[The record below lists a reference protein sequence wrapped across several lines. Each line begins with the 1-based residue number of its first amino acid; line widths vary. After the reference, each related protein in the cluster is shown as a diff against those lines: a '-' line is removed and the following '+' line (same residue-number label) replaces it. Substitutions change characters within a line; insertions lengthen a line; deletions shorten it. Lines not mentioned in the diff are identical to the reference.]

1 MIVLSAFSPLSPQAL
16 AISNLF
22 VAILV
27 IMAAIFALVTGILL
41 YVVVRYRARPGQ
53 GEPRQNLGNTRLEVT
68 WTVAPIL
75 LLVVVFFFTV
85 GAMRAADPGGDQRH
99 PDLVVIGHQWWWE
112 VRYPATGVVTANEI
126 HLPVGRRLFVRLD
139 SGDVIHNLWFP
150 ELGPKMDLVPGQTNY
165 ISLQADR
172 VGVYQG
178 ACAEFCGVEH
188 AWMRLRAIAQPPD
201 QFAAWQRDQLQRAA
215 APPAGGQAARGA
227 ALFAQLTCISCH
239 AISGVGGP
247 TEGIAPNLTHVGSR
261 QTLAAGLLANTAA
274 SMALWLR
281 DPQAAMPGNHMPN
294 LQLSGAQVG
303 ALTAY
308 LEGLR

>member
-1 MIVLSAFSPLSPQAL
+1 MLLGSAFTPVSPQAL
-16 AISNLF
+16 AISNMFL
-22 VAILV
+22 AILL
-27 IMAAIFALVTGILL
+27 IMAAILALVTGLLL
-41 YVVVRYRARPGQ
+41 YIVVRYRARPGA
-53 GEPRQNLGNTRLEVT
+53 GEPPQNLGNTRLEVT

-75 LLVVVFFFTV
+75 LLIVVFFFTV
-85 GAMRAADPGGDQRH
+85 GAMRAADPGGDQRR

-172 VGVYQG
+172 AGVYQG

-281 DPQAAMPGNHMPN
+281 DPQAAKPGNHMPN